1 MVAVQTIM
9 LDHNEDEIDTL
20 KFFQRTSLGFC
31 IKLNHMLLTISHNF
45 GGGQKELFKR
55 VVVQNALW
63 TREEKLSVGL
73 KIFHE

>member
-1 MVAVQTIM
+1 MW
-9 LDHNEDEIDTL
+9 
-20 KFFQRTSLGFC
+20 
-31 IKLNHMLLTISHNF
+31 NHRLLPISHNF
-45 GGGQKELFKR
+45 GGGQEELFKG